1 MSSPVRPRRPPT
13 PQVLQKSA
21 LTKKQRV
28 TRLESV
34 LTNSLDLKV
43 FRIRSYKKRRGEGG
57 EWLTSGRR
65 TKSRS
70 IRTVEHP
77 EVAISTGRRGVQP
90 GTEASVFYNFL
101 QSFAMA

>member
-1 MSSPVRPRRPPT
+1 LFPRVFACPASSAANTASPSE
-13 PQVLQKSA
+13 SA

-28 TRLESV
+28 TRLESA

-43 FRIRSYKKRRGEGG
+43 FRIRSYKKRRGEGV
-57 EWLTSGRR
+57 ERL

-70 IRTVEHP
+70 TRHRNILKM
-77 EVAISTGRRGVQP
+77 AISAGRRGMRSAL
-90 GTEASVFYNFL
+90 EASAFYNFL